1 MTLSSL
7 QQISP
12 CERAAYLLDQPTIAK
27 VSKIDDQNNRNEV
40 LVSQA

>member
-12 CERAAYLLDQPTIAK
+12 CEGRLLAGSTPIAK
-27 VSKIDDQNNRNEV
+27 VSKIDDQNNRNEA